1 MKRFFVS
8 FMRGGRSEIMKQALA
23 IVAVMV
29 MQTAAHAGDP
39 RCNAPPYGGSVAEFK
54 AFVES
59 FGQIVTPATILPSI
73 CMAKFGGESRNALYN
88 LGFTDE
94 QIDKMNLAVD
104 FLDAVRKVA
113 RKDSR

>member
-59 FGQIVTPATILPSI
+59 FGQIVTPATILPFI